1 MLGRAT
7 GDMPKKSRAGGK
19 FTRHQSDTICAD
31 QASMDVVS
39 PSKCRN
45 VGLFALSAKT
55 GLI

>member
-19 FTRHQSDTICAD
+19 FTRHQPDTICAD